1 MFRAGPSSS
10 GFSLIEL
17 MVVLVIFLIV
27 TAAVFGLLN
36 VAQVRYR
43 SEQQFLD
50 SLQGART
57 GLDQITRDIHRAGYP
72 ALNAYDTV
80 PQTPP
85 SLWTAAAGVPVT
97 RIAVPIVGYRA
108 GNIDQTCIVDTA
120 NPALSTCVI
129 PGPFELILE
138 ADLDPENTVAPEQ
151 VEWVYYR
158 VDTPGNALVSPP
170 NGGGADP
177 VTRTLYRAVKPKVC
191 GGPPWIT
198 SPMTCTPSGGGPGGD
213 PRTNPTP
220 FVDNVLNDPALYAG
234 DPNEAVFRY
243 RCADMNADGVP
254 DTTCTP
260 ENIAE
265 VYIVL
270 RARAYSRDLQT
281 RQIRALTLQSVAQP
295 LNPPQ

>member
-1 MFRAGPSSS
+1 MFRVGPSSS

-17 MVVLVIFLIV
+17 MVVMVIFLIV
-27 TAAVFGLLN
+27 TGAVFGLLN
-36 VAQVRYR
+36 TAQVRYR

-57 GLDQITRDIHRAGYP
+57 GLEQIARDIHRAGYP

-85 SLWTAAAGVPVT
+85 SLWTAAGGIPSASV
-97 RIAVPIVGYRA
+97 AVPFVGMRA
-108 GNIDQTCIVDTA
+108 GAIDQTCIVDTA

-138 ADLDPENTVAPEQ
+138 ADLDPENTAAPAQ

-158 VDTPGNALVSPP
+158 VDLPGNALVSPP

-177 VTRTLYRAVKPKVC
+177 TTRTLYRSVTAKTC
-191 GGPPWIT
+191 AGPPWV
-198 SPMTCTPSGGGPGGD
+198 PLTCVGG
-213 PRTNPTP
+213 NPVAAGVP
-220 FVDNVLNDPALYAG
+220 FVDNILNDPALYGG
-234 DPNEAVFRY
+234 DPEEAVFRY
-243 RCADMNADGVP
+243 RCAGGA
-254 DTTCTP
+254 TTCTP
-260 ENIAE
+260 ENIDE